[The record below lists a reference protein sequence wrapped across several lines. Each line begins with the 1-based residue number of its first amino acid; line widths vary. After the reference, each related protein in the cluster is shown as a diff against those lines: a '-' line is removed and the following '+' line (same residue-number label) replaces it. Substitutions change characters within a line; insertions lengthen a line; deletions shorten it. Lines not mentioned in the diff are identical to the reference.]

1 MPDQPSLTSQE
12 TSADIADLPPSAKLV
27 AKTLE
32 YEDDSTQS
40 ELAEST
46 LLPPRTVRYALTQLE
61 ENGIVTS
68 HISFMD
74 ARQRIYSL
82 ELGTASVLAST
93 FRSIPVHRRPDEI
106 QRQ

>member
-1 MPDQPSLTSQE
+1 MPDQSSLSTQG
-12 TSADIADLPPSAKLV
+12 TSAALHDLPPSAKLV

-32 YEDDSTQS
+32 YEGDSTQS

-46 LLPPRTVRYALTQLE
+46 LLPARTVRYAITQLE
-61 ENGIVTS
+61 DNGFVTS

-82 ELGTASVLAST
+82 EL
-93 FRSIPVHRRPDEI
+93 EI
-106 QRQ
+106 G

>member
-1 MPDQPSLTSQE
+1 MPDQPSLSTQTACSDLRE
-12 TSADIADLPPSAKLV
+12 LPPSAKLV

-32 YEDDSTQS
+32 YEGDSTQA

-61 ENGIVTS
+61 EIGLVTS
-68 HISFMD
+68 QISFMD

-82 ELGTASVLAST
+82 DLEMG
-93 FRSIPVHRRPDEI
+93 
-106 QRQ
+106 